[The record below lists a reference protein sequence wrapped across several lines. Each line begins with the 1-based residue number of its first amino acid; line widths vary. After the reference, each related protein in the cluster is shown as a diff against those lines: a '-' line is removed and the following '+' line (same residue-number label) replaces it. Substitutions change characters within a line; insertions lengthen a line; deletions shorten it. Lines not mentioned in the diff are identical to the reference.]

1 VDINQYKAIKMN
13 TKKIAEKLQKTTEDR
28 QYWVIK
34 DLSTSDLINLA
45 DYLDIPFDEHDED
58 MLLDRI
64 LDFIN

>member
-1 VDINQYKAIKMN
+1 MDI
-13 TKKIAEKLQKTTEDR
+13 KKIAEKLQKTTEDK

-34 DLSTSDLINLA
+34 DLSTSELISLA
-45 DYLDIPFDEHDED
+45 HYLDIPFDEEDED

>member
-1 VDINQYKAIKMN
+1 MN

-28 QYWVIK
+28 QFWVIK
-34 DLSTSDLINLA
+34 DLSKSELISLA
-45 DYLDIPFDEHDED
+45 EYLDVPFDEEDED